1 MTEHEQVVITKY
13 DLLYEQRM
21 TRVETTLENM
31 AKNMNEN
38 FREIKSDLRWMLGL
52 MIMFGGILL
61 GLMAKGFHWL

>member
-52 MIMFGGILL
+52 MVMFSGILL